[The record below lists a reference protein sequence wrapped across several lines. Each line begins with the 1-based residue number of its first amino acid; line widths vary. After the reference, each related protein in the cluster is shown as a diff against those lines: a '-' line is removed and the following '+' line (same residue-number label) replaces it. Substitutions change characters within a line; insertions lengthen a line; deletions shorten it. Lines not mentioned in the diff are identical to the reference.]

1 MLRLLEMVPGEL
13 YTMKI
18 FREKNIIA
26 DGIINVVDK
35 DKESV
40 YFEYVKEKVSQ
51 ETMMGKVII
60 IPYAPGSYRD
70 KYVIEHYG
78 NTNTYPELVL

>member
-13 YTMKI
+13 YSMKI
-18 FREKNIIA
+18 FREKKLIA

-35 DKESV
+35 DNESI
-40 YFEYVKEKVSQ
+40 YFEYVKERVSQ

-78 NTNTYPELVL
+78 SIDAHPELVL